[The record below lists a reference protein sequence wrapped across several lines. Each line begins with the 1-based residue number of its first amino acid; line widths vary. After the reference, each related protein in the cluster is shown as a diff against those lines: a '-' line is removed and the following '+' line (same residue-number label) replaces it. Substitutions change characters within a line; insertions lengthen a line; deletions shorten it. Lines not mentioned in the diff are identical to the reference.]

1 MFRMSTL
8 GLCVTLL
15 SALSVPALA
24 QTADEINRIIRGLAP
39 IAGQTVAGQSGATL
53 TTPAPTTAPR
63 NSGTHVGSSQTT
75 VPSRSGV
82 LLEVVRD
89 QRVIVVD
96 TTYALDFEVYFP
108 FDSAELTPQ
117 ARVELAALGR
127 ALSSRELQPYSYLV
141 AGHTDAVG
149 QPTYNQS
156 LSERRAAA
164 VVQYLFEAFPIAP
177 DRLISVGFG
186 QSRLKAPG
194 DPRAAINRRVEVLLI
209 TAP

>member
-15 SALSVPALA
+15 SALSTPAVA
-24 QTADEINRIIRGLAP
+24 QTADEVNQIIRSLAP
-39 IAGQTVAGQSGATL
+39 IAGQTIAGQEETTLTAPGNPAAYPGATR
-53 TTPAPTTAPR
+53 TT
-63 NSGTHVGSSQTT
+63 G
-75 VPSRSGV
+75 PSRSGV

-108 FDSAELTPQ
+108 FDSADLTPQ
-117 ARVELAALGR
+117 ARMELAALGQ
-127 ALSSRELQPYSYLV
+127 ALSARELQPYSYLI

-149 QPTYNQS
+149 QPAYNQS

-164 VVQYLFEAFPIAP
+164 VVQYLVETFPIAS

-186 QSRLKAPG
+186 QSRLKVPG
-194 DPRAAINRRVEVLLI
+194 EPRAAINRRVEVLLI
-209 TAP
+209 AGS